1 MDRSGSSIF
10 LSGMIN
16 GPFCRPLHALR
27 VFKGTKPWWMDQCSS
42 PGKQLF
48 WLKKKKKRYANDNWG
63 TAVTWRVGLW
73 GTPPQRG
80 PSDVARIT
88 IRGKIKWPWLP
99 LSLNYTCKP
108 PLYRPAAAPQKKPEC
123 SFVLATGRCFDCLL
137 AVSPDNHRAQKQ
149 IPLA

>member
-1 MDRSGSSIF
+1 MAHSADPCMPSEFLKEQSHDEWINVAVQENSSSG
-10 LSGMIN
+10 
-16 GPFCRPLHALR
+16 
-27 VFKGTKPWWMDQCSS
+27 W
-42 PGKQLF
+42 
-48 WLKKKKKRYANDNWG
+48 KKKKKRYANDNWG

-73 GTPPQRG
+73 GTPPQRA

-137 AVSPDNHRAQKQ
+137 AVSPDNHQAQKQ
-149 IPLA
+149 IPLV

>member
-1 MDRSGSSIF
+1 MTIG
-10 LSGMIN
+10 GQQWP
-16 GPFCRPLHALR
+16 GEW
-27 VFKGTKPWWMDQCSS
+27 VFGVHTP
-42 PGKQLF
+42 P
-48 WLKKKKKRYANDNWG
+48 
-63 TAVTWRVGLW
+63 
-73 GTPPQRG
+73 PPQRG